1 MHRPLNLTLNLVKH
15 DKVMSLRVNNCP
27 ASESEW
33 REILKSL
40 FQQEPLPD
48 IQATA
53 TVQSEKSI
61 SITLRK
67 EVQGITVRLELFKS
81 PGLQLTALAT
91 LWCNHFE
98 P

>member
-1 MHRPLNLTLNLVKH
+1 
-15 DKVMSLRVNNCP
+15 MSLRVNNCP

-33 REILKSL
+33 QKILKSL

-67 EVQGITVRLELFKS
+67 EIQGITVRLVTFWNS
-81 PGLQLTALAT
+81 GLCLTARSNALVQS
-91 LWCNHFE
+91 L
-98 P
+98 